1 MAVRRRNAGNEI
13 LLLDALKDLCSEKD
27 IEPDLLFDAI
37 EAALV
42 FAYKKSTGAE
52 KNVEIDLNRDTG
64 IFHIY
69 EVRKIV
75 AEVKNPHK
83 EISLEDA
90 QKIHPN
96 YEVGDVIKKEV
107 KPSNFGRIAAQ
118 AAKQFVMQK
127 IREAERGVVYEEY
140 TNLENDMISGT
151 VTRIEEGNL
160 IIDLDKT
167 EAILPLGE
175 QMRGERY
182 KIGDRVRAYIAE
194 VKKVGKGPQ
203 IYLSRTHPG
212 LLKKLFEMNVPE
224 IQEGIITVKSVAREA
239 GMRSKIAVT
248 SSDENIDAVGS
259 CVGQHG
265 VRVQAVVDE
274 IGAEKIDII
283 QWEENPALFIAAAL
297 SPAKVFKVG
306 INEFEKISRVV
317 VPDMQLSLAIGREG
331 QNARLA
337 ARLTGW
343 KIDIKSKSQAQDDPA
358 PENMKFYKV
367 KSAGGKA
374 VIAPKKKKKKK
385 KKKKSVDQQNVENIQ
400 VENNPVEVSAENVQA
415 ENNPAEVSTENVQ
428 AENNPVEVSAE
439 NVQVENNPVEVS
451 AENIQTENNPVEVS
465 AENIQTENNSVEV
478 SAENIQAEN
487 NPAEVSA
494 ENAQVENNPVEV
506 SAENAQAENNHE

>member
-1 MAVRRRNAGNEI
+1 MALRRRSAGNEI

-27 IEPDLLFDAI
+27 IAPDLLFDAI
-37 EAALV
+37 ESALS
-42 FAYKKSTGAE
+42 FAYKKSAGAE
-52 KNVEIDLNRDTG
+52 KDVEVDLNRETG

-69 EVRKIV
+69 EVHKV
-75 AEVKNPHK
+75 VKEVRNPHK

-90 QKIHPN
+90 QKINPN
-96 YEVGDVIKKEV
+96 YEIGDLIKKEV
-107 KPSNFGRIAAQ
+107 MPSNFGRIAAQ

-167 EAILPLGE
+167 EAILPISE

-259 CVGQHG
+259 CVGPHG
-265 VRVQAVVDE
+265 VRVQAVVEE

-317 VPDMQLSLAIGREG
+317 VPDPQLSLAIGREG

-343 KIDIKSKSQAQDDPA
+343 KIDIKSKTQAQEDPA
-358 PENMKFYKV
+358 PENMKFTKV

-374 VIAPKKKKKKK
+374 TILVKKKKKKK
-385 KKKKSVDQQNVENIQ
+385 KKKPVNPENVQ
-400 VENNPVEVSAENVQA
+400 AENNSAENVQA
-415 ENNPAEVSTENVQ
+415 ENNSAKNVQAENNSVENVHAENNSVENVQ
-428 AENNPVEVSAE
+428 AENNFDDDE
-439 NVQVENNPVEVS
+439 
-451 AENIQTENNPVEVS
+451 
-465 AENIQTENNSVEV
+465 
-478 SAENIQAEN
+478 
-487 NPAEVSA
+487 
-494 ENAQVENNPVEV
+494 
-506 SAENAQAENNHE
+506 

>member
-13 LLLDALKDLCSEKD
+13 MLLDALKDLCSEKD
-27 IEPDLLFDAI
+27 IAPDLLFDAI
-37 EAALV
+37 ESALV

-52 KNVEIDLNRDTG
+52 KNVEVDLNRDTG

-69 EVRKIV
+69 ETHNIV
-75 AEVKNPHK
+75 NEVKNPHK

-90 QKIHPN
+90 QKINPN
-96 YEVGDVIKKEV
+96 YEVGDLVKKEV
-107 KPSNFGRIAAQ
+107 MPSNFGRIAAQ

-167 EAILPLGE
+167 EGILPIGE

-224 IQEGIITVKSVAREA
+224 IQDGIITVKSVAREA

-259 CVGQHG
+259 CVGPHG
-265 VRVQAVVDE
+265 VRVQAVVEE
-274 IGAEKIDII
+274 IGSEKIDII
-283 QWEENPALFIAAAL
+283 QWEEDPALFIAAAL

-306 INEFEKISRVV
+306 IDEFEKVSRVV

-343 KIDIKSKSQAQDDPA
+343 KIDIKSKTQAQDDPA
-358 PENMKFYKV
+358 PANMKFIKV

-374 VIAPKKKKKKK
+374 IIAPKKKKKKK
-385 KKKKSVDQQNVENIQ
+385 KKSANPENVQNVNVQ
-400 VENNPVEVSAENVQA
+400 VENSAK
-415 ENNPAEVSTENVQ
+415 
-428 AENNPVEVSAE
+428 VSAE
-439 NVQVENNPVEVS
+439 NVQVENIP
-451 AENIQTENNPVEVS
+451 AEIN
-465 AENIQTENNSVEV
+465 
-478 SAENIQAEN
+478 AENIQAEN
-487 NPAEVSA
+487 NS
-494 ENAQVENNPVEV
+494 ENDDE
-506 SAENAQAENNHE
+506 